1 MSVPV
6 RRYRSF
12 RAFLITCALVLIGV
26 PLASLLASLLPLPL
40 ATSFVTLYLTL
51 GTLLMGAATRRA
63 AVFYAFLYVATW
75 VAGIGFA
82 VVVGQFVSFLACAWL
97 FAPIGITILIG
108 TNTRNILTFL
118 HGQRFFQPDRG
129 STYYQ
134 APQQAPPQRAYAEGY
149 QARQS
154 EQTAYKEEGRN
165 YSYPYPS
172 ASSSDQQEQPQ
183 TQYPTM

>member
-1 MSVPV
+1 MSFPV

-12 RAFLITCALVLIGV
+12 RAFLIVCALVLIGI
-26 PLASLLASLLPLPL
+26 PLASLVASLLPLIL

-63 AVFYAFLYVATW
+63 TAFYAFLYVATW

-82 VVVGQFVSFLACAWL
+82 IAVGQFVSFLACAWL

-108 TNTRNILTFL
+108 TNTRGILTFL
-118 HGQRFFQPDRG
+118 RGQHLFQPDRR

-134 APQQAPPQRAYAEGY
+134 APQQATPQRAYAEGY
-149 QARQS
+149 QAKQS
-154 EQTAYKEEGRN
+154 ERTAYKEEERN

-172 ASSSDQQEQPQ
+172 TSSSDQQEQPQ
-183 TQYPTM
+183 THYPTM